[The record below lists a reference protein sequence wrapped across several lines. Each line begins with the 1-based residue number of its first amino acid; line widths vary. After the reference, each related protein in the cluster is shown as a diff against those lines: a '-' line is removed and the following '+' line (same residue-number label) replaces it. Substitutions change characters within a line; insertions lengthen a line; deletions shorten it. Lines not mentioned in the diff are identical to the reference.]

1 MLLLLL
7 DKDECDESDTAL
19 CKEGTYCENV
29 PGSYK
34 CQGELV
40 MSL

>member
-1 MLLLLL
+1 MLLLLLL
-7 DKDECDESDTAL
+7 DKDECSESDTEL

-34 CQGELV
+34 CQGDV
-40 MSL
+40 MM